1 MFEDAGYY
9 QRLPLELEAALEEMR
24 FWLRIMADHAKL
36 IRNGFDLMEER
47 FFRVSDRFS
56 LDFDELLR
64 QVQAPSPGPPEVVGL
79 MNKSEYLTGKF
90 RDFKAS
96 LVELINNC
104 RVLSN
109 RPGELIDHLRR
120 EAEYFL
126 GKMRRIQGRPTPTR
140 EEIGIPDGNLPTF
153 LVPRLLIPS
162 FQDHLKEISIEENLF
177 WLHQHSEHAGVLGIY
192 LRPVVQRELLRE
204 VREWERRLESELRRV
219 ERMPVSP
226 EGIKRVNEGIGRLV
240 RQWQEYLEELFAKI
254 SRCQVPTG
262 QVNFPPSLADHM
274 AREAVYHLSLLEAI
288 NEKLH

>member
-126 GKMRRIQGRPTPTR
+126 GKMQEEFKAGSTPTR

-153 LVPRLLIPS
+153 WSPLTNTQFSGPS
-162 FQDHLKEISIEENLF
+162 QEISIEENLLASSAF
-177 WLHQHSEHAGVLGIY
+177 GTCGVLGIY
-192 LRPVVQRELLRE
+192 LRPVVQRSCSEKSGNGKGD
-204 VREWERRLESELRRV
+204 WSSELRRV
-219 ERMPVSP
+219 ERMPVS
-226 EGIKRVNEGIGRLV
+226 L
-240 RQWQEYLEELFAKI
+240 
-254 SRCQVPTG
+254 
-262 QVNFPPSLADHM
+262 
-274 AREAVYHLSLLEAI
+274 
-288 NEKLH
+288 